1 MNKRRIRGIITLML
15 LATIGLIGFQGYW
28 IYQARTVAEQRF
40 DQNVQAA
47 LQHVA
52 GKLQREEVLW
62 LAARQSEMRHG
73 TPPTNGVAESGH
85 ENSIAA
91 NRQTPDIAHGK
102 PAKTRPA
109 RNENDR
115 ETSRENS
122 ISVNRQTPDSVAP
135 MAYPAVIRFHFQQSV
150 TNFGPLQPD
159 TPRVV
164 SNGLPQTLNVR
175 NRDPFGEMYE
185 YNRQMQEMNRQQEAI
200 EQWMNEAMYEQMRLM
215 GFSIDSV
222 DSMEQA
228 ANAPRPAVSGKR
240 KKPGKKPAANAARQN
255 SIFQKARTPPTKLQA
270 EAAKMRQ
277 QSEVVKGVFRQLVS
291 VDRPVEQRI
300 NPAKLDSLLKAEISN
315 QNIGIQFAYGVH
327 SRPQNRIFFAS
338 NRTDNQAVPA
348 DAFQVSLFP
357 NDLHAEGNYLYVV
370 FPEKARF
377 LNFSAFWVMFAS
389 VLLSGAITGLFYVSV
404 STIVKQKK
412 LSEVKNDFIN
422 NMTHEFKTPISTV
435 ALACEMLQ
443 DVGIQSNT
451 GHLNRYLKVIQ
462 DENRR
467 LGSQVEK
474 VLQAAALDKG
484 ELNLKRTAVN
494 LHETIGAVLQN
505 TAVQI
510 EQRAGTIGLHL
521 DAANPVVDADE
532 LHVTNLIYNLLDNAS
547 KYSSGA
553 PHITIR
559 TENTAGGVHFSV
571 SDQGIGMTNET
582 VGKIFDKFYR
592 VPTGNIHNVKGFGLG
607 LSYVKT
613 VVEAHHGTISVNSKP
628 GEGSRFD
635 IFLPYKSI

>member
-1 MNKRRIRGIITLML
+1 MNKRRIRGIIALML
-15 LATIGLIGFQGYW
+15 LATVGLIGFQGYW

-62 LAARQSEMRHG
+62 LAARQSEMRDN
-73 TPPTNGVAESGH
+73 TQPPTANGATDNIRKNSILEKPGTLELIRSKPVKTRAARNK
-85 ENSIAA
+85 NSIAA
-91 NRQTPDIAHGK
+91 NRQTPD
-102 PAKTRPA
+102 
-109 RNENDR
+109 
-115 ETSRENS
+115 SL
-122 ISVNRQTPDSVAP
+122 VQTP
-135 MAYPAVIRFHFQQSV
+135 YPNVIRFHFQQSV
-150 TNFGPLQPD
+150 TNFEPLQPD

-200 EQWMNEAMYEQMRLM
+200 ERWMNEAMLEQMRLM
-215 GFSIDSV
+215 GFSIDSMDQAMNAPKPPV
-222 DSMEQA
+222 LGKRKNKKPGRKTA
-228 ANAPRPAVSGKR
+228 ANAVS
-240 KKPGKKPAANAARQN
+240 QN
-255 SIFQKARTPPTKLQA
+255 SISGKAQTPPPTKQQV

-277 QSEVVKGVFRQLVS
+277 QSEVVKGVFQQLVR
-291 VDRPVEQRI
+291 VERPVQKRI
-300 NPAKLDSLLKAEISN
+300 NPAKLDSLLKAEIRN
-315 QNIGIQFAYGVH
+315 QDINIPFEYGVQ

-338 NRTDNQAVPA
+338 SQAAGKVPPP

-370 FPEKARF
+370 FPEKNRF

-389 VLLSGAITGLFYVSV
+389 VLLSGAITSLFYASV

-443 DVGIQSNT
+443 DADIQSNN

-484 ELNLKRTAVN
+484 ELSLKRTAVN
-494 LHETIGAVLQN
+494 LHEIIEAVLQN
-505 TAVQI
+505 TGVQI
-510 EQRAGTIGLHL
+510 EQRAGSIGLHL
-521 DAANPVVDADE
+521 NAANPVVDADE
-532 LHVTNLIYNLLDNAS
+532 LHVTNLIYNLLDNAN
-547 KYSSGA
+547 KYSPGA

-559 TENTAGGVHFSV
+559 TENLFGGVRFSV
-571 SDQGIGMTNET
+571 SDQGIGMNKET
-582 VGKIFDKFYR
+582 TGRIFDKFYR

-613 VVEAHHGTISVNSKP
+613 VVEAHHGTVSVNSRL
-628 GEGSRFD
+628 GGGSTFD
-635 IFLPYKSI
+635 IFLPHQSL

>member
-62 LAARQSEMRHG
+62 LAARQAEMKDD
-73 TPPTNGVAESGH
+73 TPPTANGAPDNARKNSILEKP
-85 ENSIAA
+85 ETPKFARRQPPATRAARNKNSIAA
-91 NRQTPDIAHGK
+91 KQ
-102 PAKTRPA
+102 
-109 RNENDR
+109 
-115 ETSRENS
+115 
-122 ISVNRQTPDSVAP
+122 QTPDSA
-135 MAYPAVIRFHFQQSV
+135 AQTLYPSVIRFHFQQSI
-150 TNFGPLQPD
+150 TNFEPLQPD

-164 SNGLPQTLNVR
+164 SNGLPHTLNVR
-175 NRDPFGEMYE
+175 NRDPFGELYE
-185 YNRQMQEMNRQQEAI
+185 YNRQMQEINRQQEAI
-200 EQWMNEAMYEQMRLM
+200 ERWMNEAMYEQLRLM
-215 GFSIDSV
+215 GFSIDS
-222 DSMEQA
+222 MNQA
-228 ANAPRPAVSGKR
+228 ANAPKPPVSGKR
-240 KKPGKKPAANAARQN
+240 KNKRPGRKPAANAVSEN
-255 SIFQKARTPPTKLQA
+255 SIFEKAQTPPPTRQQV

-277 QSEVVKGVFRQLVS
+277 QSEVVKGVFQQLVR
-291 VDRPVEQRI
+291 VERPVQQRI
-300 NPAKLDSLLKAEISN
+300 NPAKLDSLLKAEIRN
-315 QNIGIQFAYGVH
+315 QNISIPFVYGVH

-338 NRTDNQAVPA
+338 SRMDSQTVPT

-370 FPEKARF
+370 FPEKNRF
-377 LNFSAFWVMFAS
+377 LDFSTFWVMFAS
-389 VLLSGAITGLFYVSV
+389 VLLSGAIIGLFYASV

-443 DVGIQSNT
+443 DADIQSNT

-521 DAANPVVDADE
+521 DATNPVVDADE

-559 TENTAGGVHFSV
+559 TKNTAGGVHFSV

-613 VVEAHHGTISVNSKP
+613 VVEAHHGTISVDSKP

-635 IFLPYKSI
+635 IFLPHQ